1 MRQRYAMSV
10 RRHALGSIQ
19 EEDEKEPQVDD
30 LNSNNH
36 HIEALSEV
44 VIENKV
50 SFAREKESPIRNKN
64 NGIEMRTPERKAR
77 TLERNKLE
85 VSCTK
90 YLKTLPLESFPVS
103 IKGIHGYGSNI
114 QVPCTWR
121 FYLYET
127 RFSGKS
133 LTQLS

>member
-1 MRQRYAMSV
+1 MRQRYATSV

-19 EEDEKEPQVDD
+19 EEDEEEPRDD

-50 SFAREKESPIRNKN
+50 SFAREKESPIRNKS

-114 QVPCTWR
+114 QVPCT
-121 FYLYET
+121 
-127 RFSGKS
+127 
-133 LTQLS
+133 